1 MATMLSKISLKI
13 RITLLTMIALSF
25 VTASIT
31 VLSNYNANQ
40 NLVIPFEILFENL
53 GLELNDIQTVPR
65 FEIQD
70 GISTPINPI
79 PYDTAA
85 MKVFTRT
92 SQSNFQ
98 NYSIIVAAIF
108 VLLGTVL
115 AYVISGQTLKPIKS
129 LAEKIKVIDENNLDI
144 KIEPPKS
151 NDETARLTNS
161 FNNMLEKLDRSF
173 KTQKLFAQNAAHELK
188 TPLSFIRASVEV
200 LQLEEK
206 PTEDSYIEVIE
217 IVKDSTERLIGL
229 VEGLLSLNSA
239 VDEQQWQT
247 FNVREIFE
255 IIFNELETDITRKTL
270 NVSISGD
277 CFIKGNKTLL
287 ERAFFN
293 LVHNAV
299 RYNIENGKV
308 SITLA
313 NGNIIIE
320 DSGVGIPKEHLTNI
334 FEPFYCVDKS
344 RSKKLGGYG
353 LGMSIAKS
361 IFDRHDIKIRIYSE
375 PGNGTKIILDK

>member
-1 MATMLSKISLKI
+1 MLSKISLKI